1 MEKEQFVIHVK
12 IEGCSRQM
20 KKALQRISD
29 ESWKEICDNVKSHL
43 EFIDEEEEESSPT
56 PKGEYLTINE
66 LCKLLKI
73 GRMTIWRHSKKGILH
88 PRKIG
93 NRVLFARADIDEYLK
108 KGGNNAEQ

>member
-1 MEKEQFVIHVK
+1 MEEQFVIHLK
-12 IEGCSRQM
+12 IEGGSRQM
-20 KKALQRISD
+20 KKALERNP
-29 ESWKEICDNVKSHL
+29 KETIKELCKKVSQM
-43 EFIDEEEEESSPT
+43 EFEFYESSPT

-88 PRKIG
+88 PHKIG
-93 NRVLFARADIDEYLK
+93 NRVLYARADIDEYLK